1 MDDDS
6 MDGAGGSP
14 SASPREEAAAE
25 TAPLIELRGVE
36 RVHPAPEG
44 GEAAAALAGVSL
56 RIEAGEFVCVT
67 GPSGSGKTTLLNILG
82 CLDRPTAGA
91 CRIAGRDAAVL
102 SADER
107 ARLRRET
114 FGFVFQQYSLIE
126 SATARE
132 NVELPA
138 AYAGLPRGERRR
150 RARDLLG
157 FVGLGGRL
165 ESRPV
170 DLSGGE
176 RQRVAVAR
184 ALVNG
189 ARAILADEPTG
200 ALDAEQG
207 GEVLDLLERL
217 AAAGRAVVVVSHDAG
232 VAARAGRR
240 VALRD
245 GRVVEDSGP
254 APAAGGA
261 FEPGERR
268 PAGAG
273 MAWLTALRGGLSA
286 LRGGRLR
293 AALTVCS
300 VALGIW
306 SAAALLGLAEGARR
320 DAVATLERMGANRLG
335 ILPHRVVDLEV
346 RRLTMTLAD
355 ARAVAEQVGN
365 VRSVVPL
372 GLDGL
377 PVRAGERVA
386 DLVVVSARDDTAP
399 RTVDQNLPWPV
410 ERGAYITQRDSDEAA
425 LVAVIGPR
433 ARNLLFDPVVDPV
446 GESVE
451 IKGLRFVVKGVLADR
466 PSLAGEGES
475 FSSDEALAEQRGIPY
490 QPPAI
495 HVPFRTG
502 FELLFGT
509 DEINRLDVFVEDASR
524 IDETMGDIQD
534 LMVRRHGPG
543 RYVVVS
549 QERIASARKELS
561 GTYMAILGAV
571 GGVALLAGG
580 VGVLSAALAS
590 VAQRRREIGIRM
602 AVGARPGDVSRQFL
616 VETAVLAIVGGA
628 LGVLL
633 AVLGSPLLSRLAS
646 APVAF
651 APWFVPAALGCAV
664 AVGLAFG
671 IVPARRAARLDPA
684 TALASD

>member
-36 RVHPAPEG
+36 RVHPAPAG

-67 GPSGSGKTTLLNILG
+67 GPSGSGKTTLLNVLG

-91 CRIAGRDAAVL
+91 CRIAGRDAAAL

-165 ESRPV
+165 ESRPAE
-170 DLSGGE
+170 LSGGE

-254 APAAGGA
+254 AAGGA
-261 FEPGERR
+261 FEPGERRR

-320 DAVATLERMGANRLG
+320 DAVATLERMGANRLV
-335 ILPHRVVDLEV
+335 LQPFYVVDLEV

-372 GLDGL
+372 GADIL
-377 PVRAGERVA
+377 PVRAGERA
-386 DLVVVSARDDTAP
+386 AEISVSARDDTEP
-399 RTVDQNLPWPV
+399 RTTKQNLPWPV

-466 PSLAGEGES
+466 PPIAGEGES

-490 QPPAI
+490 QLPAI

-509 DEINRLDVFVEDASR
+509 DGINRLDVYVEDVSR

-549 QERIASARKELS
+549 EGRIVSARKELS

-580 VGVLSAALAS
+580 FGVLSAALAS

-616 VETAVLAIVGGA
+616 VETAVLATVGGA